1 MSSLA
6 ESAGTSPLRRMA
18 PKPKN
23 QSRLHRKQTI
33 AAYVLILPFVVIFI
47 AMFVVPLAYSA
58 YLSLFRTQLVG
69 GTSFIGL
76 GNYVEALTDPL
87 FLGALLRMGLFLVI
101 QVPIMLGF
109 ALFFALALD
118 SGRVRWHKFVR
129 LSIFVPYAI
138 PGVVATLMW
147 GYLYGNDFGPI
158 NQVIRWFGIQAPN
171 LLSGSLIVPSTMNII
186 TWEFIGYNMIVLF
199 SAMRSIPTELYDAA
213 QVDGAGQFRIAWS
226 IKIPMIRQ
234 AILLT
239 IIFSIIGTFQTFS
252 EPQLLYKL
260 APNAVGTAF
269 SPNLYA
275 FNLTFIN
282 QNSNYAAAIAFL
294 LGIVIMIVSYFV
306 QLSVQRRG
314 RSFE

>member
-6 ESAGTSPLRRMA
+6 ESATSGSLTRSGPTSNKR
-18 PKPKN
+18 
-23 QSRLHRKQTI
+23 SGLHRKQTI
-33 AAYVLILPFVVIFI
+33 AAYILILPFVVVFI

-58 YLSLFRTQLVG
+58 YVSLFRTQLIG

-76 GNYVEALTDPL
+76 ANYFEAVTDPL
-87 FLGALLRMGLFLVI
+87 FLESLLRMGLFLLI

-118 SGRVRWHKFVR
+118 SGRVRFHKFVR
-129 LSIFVPYAI
+129 LSIFIPYAI

-147 GYLYGNDFGPI
+147 GYLYGHDFGPI
-158 NQVIRWFGIQAPN
+158 SQVIRWFGIQPPN
-171 LLSGSLIVPSTMNII
+171 LLSSNLIVPSTMNII

-314 RSFE
+314 RSYE

>member
-6 ESAGTSPLRRMA
+6 ESAGTTPLSRVA

-23 QSRLHRKQTI
+23 QSRLHRKQTF

-58 YLSLFRTQLVG
+58 YISLFRTQLVG

-76 GNYVEALTDPL
+76 GNYFEALTDPL

-147 GYLYGNDFGPI
+147 GYLYGHDFGPI

-275 FNLTFIN
+275 FNLTFVN